1 MRQPR
6 SASQRRDE
14 QQATEEP
21 AGAHALAPP
30 AMLALQRSA
39 GNAAVAR
46 MLARATKEEAREKH
60 GIGALIE
67 DFVNSETPREQGDS
81 GMGPVDLAMEGLAD
95 WFTPADQPMKSVLL
109 EHYAHGKGEFT
120 LTLEQTQL
128 MPTRIDL
135 FSDAYSAAMA
145 PFVKQVEQT
154 HKPAI
159 VSAKVRAQNN
169 ELGNFTVL
177 VEGTLYPAED
187 APKGVPPGRPHSLD
201 GPAPAAGDGDM
212 PMRFMGQMSWYDY
225 WDFDSKLSQTLEGG
239 SGRPLPAELAVTG
252 VRLFVNGRPFDV
264 RSPWVALAQD
274 RGAPPL
280 W

>member
-1 MRQPR
+1 
-6 SASQRRDE
+6 
-14 QQATEEP
+14 
-21 AGAHALAPP
+21 
-30 AMLALQRSA
+30 MLALQRSA
-39 GNAAVAR
+39 GNAAVTR
-46 MLARATKEEAREKH
+46 MLARATNAEAREKH

-67 DFVNSETPREQGDS
+67 DLLNSETPREESDG
-81 GMGPVDLAMEGLAD
+81 GMGPVDLAMAGLAD

-109 EHYAHGKGEFT
+109 EHYAHGKGDLT
-120 LTLEQTQL
+120 LTLEQMQL

-154 HKPAI
+154 RKPAI

-177 VEGTLYPAED
+177 VEGTLYPAEE
-187 APKGVPPGRPHSLD
+187 APKGVPPGRPHSLG

-225 WDFDSKLSQTLEGG
+225 WDFDSKMSQTLEGG
-239 SGRPLPAELAVTG
+239 SGRPMPAELAVTG

-264 RSPWVALAQD
+264 RSSWVPLAQD